1 MYKSYFGFDE
11 KPFNVTPDPR
21 FFYTN
26 SGYQEAY
33 ANLLYGVRERKGFLL
48 LTGEVGTGKTTILQ
62 RLMEE
67 LESTVR
73 FVFFYNTNL
82 SFEELLTFICQEL
95 GLPVKEGGRLEK
107 IGALNEFL
115 LNQLR
120 NGSTTVLFIDEAQNL
135 QAEVFENLRLLS
147 NLETPREKLLQIVLA
162 GQPELEAKLDR
173 TDLRQLKQ
181 RIFSQSR
188 LSSLSEE
195 EVGAF
200 IDYRLKAVG
209 CHRNDLFPRDAVRE
223 IALYSK
229 GIPRLTNI
237 ICDNALLIAYAASEK
252 KVTAG
257 IIKEV
262 ARDMRL
268 DTGVKVGSRAQTAN
282 RQIPSYEI
290 NELSNHLAPVRR
302 ESSDRAKPLT
312 AAPETQD
319 ATVSMAKEAPSQ
331 ARSETED
338 ISQAFVDL
346 LTSALIEA
354 MGPMAPRVIRD
365 QLITLGNSS
374 APLPKGSIERLVQSV
389 SAEILDD
396 VLRAGFQKKISA
408 LVGTLNGNV
417 RNANA

>member
-1 MYKSYFGFDE
+1 MYTSYFGFDE

-21 FFYTN
+21 FFFTN
-26 SGYQEAY
+26 PGYQEAY
-33 ANLLYGVRERKGFLL
+33 ANLLYGIRERKGFLL

-82 SFEELLTFICQEL
+82 SFEELLTFTCQEL
-95 GLPVKEGGRLEK
+95 GLPVKEGDRLEK

-135 QAEVFENLRLLS
+135 KGEVFENLRLLS

-173 TDLRQLKQ
+173 NDLRQLKQ

-188 LSSLSEE
+188 LSSLSEQ
-195 EVGAF
+195 EVAGF

-209 CHRNDLFPRDAVRE
+209 SRQNDLFPRDAVRE

-229 GIPRLTNI
+229 GIPRLINI

-252 KVTAG
+252 KVTAD

-268 DTGVKVGSRAQTAN
+268 ETGVRVVSKAHADDCANLRLTKPANLMIILPRPFGAN
-282 RQIPSYEI
+282 R
-290 NELSNHLAPVRR
+290 R
-302 ESSDRAKPLT
+302 
-312 AAPETQD
+312 TQ
-319 ATVSMAKEAPSQ
+319 Q
-331 ARSETED
+331 N
-338 ISQAFVDL
+338 L
-346 LTSALIEA
+346 
-354 MGPMAPRVIRD
+354 
-365 QLITLGNSS
+365 
-374 APLPKGSIERLVQSV
+374 
-389 SAEILDD
+389 
-396 VLRAGFQKKISA
+396 
-408 LVGTLNGNV
+408 
-417 RNANA
+417 